1 MKRIWSGF
9 QLPFSISFPGLM
21 KAPFSVR
28 RSGRFKHKKMFE
40 KIIQTDH
47 SKTTIIIR
55 LIVGAV
61 FLSEGIQKFLFPAIR
76 GAGRFEKIGLPS
88 PEFLGSFVGTFEIL
102 CGVLILI
109 GLVTRLASIPLIII
123 MLVAFATTKAE
134 VLANDGFWELL
145 HGSRTDW
152 SMLLGSIFLLIRGG
166 GYWSIDHNQSRV
178 KN

>member
-1 MKRIWSGF
+1 MLK
-9 QLPFSISFPGLM
+9 
-21 KAPFSVR
+21 
-28 RSGRFKHKKMFE
+28 
-40 KIIQTDH
+40 KIIHTDQ
-47 SKTTIIIR
+47 SRTTILIR

-102 CGVLILI
+102 CGALILL
-109 GLVTRLASIPLIII
+109 GLLTRVASIPIIII

-134 VLANDGFWELL
+134 VLANQGFWELL

-152 SMLLGSIFLLIRGG
+152 SMLLGSIFLLIKGG
-166 GYWSIDHNQSRV
+166 GFWSLDNGLNNQ
-178 KN
+178 KK